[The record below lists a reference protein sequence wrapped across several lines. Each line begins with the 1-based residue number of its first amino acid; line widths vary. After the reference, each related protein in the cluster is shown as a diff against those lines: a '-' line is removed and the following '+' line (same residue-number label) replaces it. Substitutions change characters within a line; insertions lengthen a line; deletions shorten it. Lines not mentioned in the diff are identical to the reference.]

1 MFKKRLNGNST
12 CISMFNTLFQYEY
25 ANENETIV
33 SYVSSMVL
41 KLEKVLNHVLWKG
54 ESWTYSYE
62 TI

>member
-41 KLEKVLNHVLWKG
+41 KLEKVLNHVL
-54 ESWTYSYE
+54 
-62 TI
+62 